1 MPDIRAELKFDASQR
16 AAFQKRVPLHGWVSR
31 RFRIKL
37 IACLISLSSEALQYL
52 SLLLRYQRALWI
64 LALSSP

>member
-1 MPDIRAELKFDASQR
+1 MPDIRAELKFDASHR
-16 AAFQKRVPLHGWVSR
+16 AAFQTLVPLHGWVSS

-37 IACLISLSSEALQYL
+37 IACLISLSSEALHYL